1 MKIKQLLFTLGIATP
16 VALASCSSEKDFD
29 LTPVKDKAQGS
40 LILNLEAEAGFE
52 SQTRALNENNY
63 KNTANYNV
71 KIINNANDNILVDC
85 KASEL
90 SAYLPKTVQIGT
102 YTVLATYGNEHAASR
117 DEFFMTGSSTVRVNA
132 KEEKTVNV
140 TCSPTCGKVSV
151 QFASDMATYY
161 EDYSVS
167 FSGTSALGSNKFSWA
182 KTDTEP
188 WYIKLNEA
196 GETVNYTISLTAKP
210 DYMHKGKDGSSQAT
224 GVATGSF
231 KLYRNKA
238 HKLSIKPNYTP
249 TTEGGMSLTIT
260 IDESTNDHE
269 ITWDVPV
276 TWI

>member
-16 VALASCSSEKDFD
+16 VAFASCSSEKDFD
-29 LTPVKDKAQGS
+29 LTPVNDKAQGS
-40 LILNLEAEAGFE
+40 LILNLQAEAGFE
-52 SQTRALNENNY
+52 SQTRALTEANY

-71 KIINNANDNILVDC
+71 KIINSNDNAIVDC

-90 SAYLPKTVQIGT
+90 STYLPKTVNIGT
-102 YTVLATYGNEHAASR
+102 YTILATYGTEHAASR
-117 DEFFMTGSSTVRVNA
+117 NEFFMTGSTTVRVKAN
-132 KEEKTVNV
+132 EENPVNV

-161 EDYSVS
+161 SDYNVS
-167 FSGTSALGSNKFSWA
+167 FSGTKALGTKTFDWT

-188 WYIKLNEA
+188 WYIKLNEG
-196 GETVNYTISLTAKP
+196 GETVNYTITLTAKE
-210 DYMHKGKDGSSQAT
+210 DYMHKGGDGSSQAT

-231 KLYRNKA
+231 KLDRNKA

>member
-40 LILNLEAEAGFE
+40 LILNLQAEAGFE
-52 SQTRALNENNY
+52 SQTRALTEANY
-63 KNTANYNV
+63 RNTANYNV
-71 KIINNANDNILVDC
+71 KIINSNDNAIVDC

-90 SAYLPKTVQIGT
+90 STYLPKTVNIGT
-102 YTVLATYGNEHAASR
+102 YTILATYGTEHAASR
-117 DEFFMTGSSTVRVNA
+117 NEFFMTGSTTVRVKAN
-132 KEEKTVNV
+132 EENPVNV

-161 EDYSVS
+161 SDYKVS
-167 FSGTSALGSNKFSWA
+167 FSGTKALGTNTFDWT

-188 WYIKLNEA
+188 WYIKLNEG
-196 GETVNYTISLTAKP
+196 GETVNYTINLTAKE
-210 DYMHKGKDGSSQAT
+210 DYMHKGEDGNSLAT

-231 KLYRNKA
+231 KLDRNKA

>member
-29 LTPVKDKAQGS
+29 LTPVTDKAKGS
-40 LILNLEAEAGFE
+40 LILNLNAEAGFE
-52 SQTRALNENNY
+52 SQTRALNEDNY

-71 KIINNANDNILVDC
+71 KIINTANDNILVDC

-90 SAYLPKTVQIGT
+90 STYLPKTVEIGT

-117 DEFFMTGSSTVRVNA
+117 NEFFMTGSSTVRVNA

-151 QFASDMATYY
+151 QFDSKMATYY
-161 EDYSVS
+161 SDYNVS
-167 FSGTSALGSNKFSWA
+167 FSGTKALNNSNFTWA
-182 KTDTEP
+182 KTDTAP
-188 WYIKLNEA
+188 WYILLDEG
-196 GETVNYTISLTAKP
+196 GEKVTYTINLTAKE
-210 DYMHKGKDGSSQAT
+210 DYMHKDKDGSSQAT
-224 GVATGSF
+224 GVAEGSF
-231 KLYRNKA
+231 ELDRNKA
-238 HKLSIKPNYTP
+238 HKLIIKPNYTP
-249 TTEGGMSLTIT
+249 TTDGGMSLTIT

>member
-71 KIINNANDNILVDC
+71 KIINNANDNIIVDC

-90 SAYLPKTVQIGT
+90 SDYLPKTVVIGS
-102 YTVLATYGNEHAASR
+102 YTVL
-117 DEFFMTGSSTVRVNA
+117 
-132 KEEKTVNV
+132 
-140 TCSPTCGKVSV
+140 
-151 QFASDMATYY
+151 ATYY

-167 FSGTSALGSNKFSWA
+167 FSGTSALGSNKFSWT

>member
-1 MKIKQLLFTLGIATP
+1 M
-16 VALASCSSEKDFD
+16 
-29 LTPVKDKAQGS
+29 
-40 LILNLEAEAGFE
+40 NLEAEAGFE

-63 KNTANYNV
+63 TNTANYNV
-71 KIINNANDNILVDC
+71 KIINNANDNIIVDC

-102 YTVLATYGNEHAASR
+102 YTVKATYGNEHPASR

-210 DYMHKGKDGSSQAT
+210 DYMHKGEDGSSQAT

>member
-1 MKIKQLLFTLGIATP
+1 MEIKQLLFTLGIATP

-40 LILNLEAEAGFE
+40 LILNLNAEAGFE
-52 SQTRALNENNY
+52 SQTRALNEDNY

-71 KIINNANDNILVDC
+71 KIINTANDNILVDC

-90 SAYLPKTVQIGT
+90 STYLPKTVEIGT

-117 DEFFMTGSSTVRVNA
+117 NEFLMTGSSTVRVNA

-151 QFASDMATYY
+151 QFADEMATYY
-161 EDYSVS
+161 DDYSVS
-167 FSGTSALGSNKFSWA
+167 FSGTSALGSNNFAWA
-182 KTDTEP
+182 KTDSEP

-196 GETVNYTISLTAKP
+196 GETVSYTISLTAKP
-210 DYMHKGKDGSSQAT
+210 EYMHKGEDGSSLAT

-231 KLYRNKA
+231 KLDRNKA

-249 TTEGGMSLTIT
+249 TTDGGMSLTIT

>member
-1 MKIKQLLFTLGIATP
+1 MKITPLVLVLGTAMP
-16 VALASCSSEKDFD
+16 FALASCSSEREFD
-29 LTPVKDKAQGS
+29 LTPAGGKSQGS
-40 LILNLEAEAGFE
+40 LILNLEAKAGFE
-52 SQTRALNENNY
+52 SQTRAVNEASY

-71 KIINNANDNILVDC
+71 KIINESNDNILVDC

-90 SAYLPKTVQIGT
+90 STYLPKTVDIGT
-102 YTVLATYGNEHAASR
+102 YTIQATYGKEQAASR
-117 DEFFMTGSSTVRVNA
+117 DQFYMYGTSTVRVNA

-151 QFASDMATYY
+151 LFDSEMATYY
-161 EDYSVS
+161 EDYNVT
-167 FSGTSALGSNKFSWA
+167 FGGTQALGSNTFAWA
-182 KTDTEP
+182 KADTEP
-188 WYIKLNEA
+188 WYIKLNEG
-196 GETVNYTISLTAKP
+196 GETVNYTISLTAKE
-210 DYMHKGKDGSSQAT
+210 DYMHKGADGSSLTT

-231 KLYRNKA
+231 KLERNKA

-249 TTEGGMSLTIT
+249 TTNGGMSLSIT